1 MDLALRKL
9 LRYIKFLKQLCKI
22 ECWVKLCMKQIRP
35 TALLKQRRRMCD
47 LAEFIEDIG
56 FGKTRKQ
63 VKDMV
68 ENVAKEK

>member
-1 MDLALRKL
+1 
-9 LRYIKFLKQLCKI
+9 
-22 ECWVKLCMKQIRP
+22 MKQIRP